1 MGLTVRAMPVELAEQ
16 KGRSAASARSQVSH
30 AVASHGVVLL
40 LSILTNII
48 AARTLDPSQRG
59 ALAAG
64 MQAAFFLSTF
74 LLLGIDK
81 SVPIVFN
88 EQKMDKTIPFV
99 WLAAS
104 RQGAVALIIGALMT
118 VVGLTADL
126 GRLDPIFVFGLPTA
140 LMAIA
145 TMLDASFRSVAINS
159 NRSQLVLLST
169 ATVGGLILAGVAGL
183 SVTDIRTV
191 PVWLLLYGLARG
203 GVSLVLHLRNG
214 RPTRTVE
221 TSQLESLRVL
231 RRTGR
236 RLWVASFANFAAL
249 RSDRLLLPILATTA
263 DLGVY
268 VVVSTLTDVLAAPT
282 EAIASVMI
290 PRWRSAALAG
300 KLRTAAILAM
310 TLAYLSVSVAG
321 LIVLGPWITE
331 LLFGAAYRPTTGLI
345 IALSLASAVYGMN
358 RLLSGRAM
366 ALGATRS
373 VSTAELVGMVL
384 AIVSYVALIPSLGT
398 TGAALGSLIGYSATA
413 IGLVIAGWGATGQ
426 PNAGDG
432 TLDLAVDQGAEV
444 RT

>member
-1 MGLTVRAMPVELAEQ
+1 MGLTVRAMPVELAE
-16 KGRSAASARSQVSH
+16 KSGRSAASARSQVSH

-104 RQGAVALIIGALMT
+104 RQGAVALLIGTMMT

-145 TMLDASFRSVAINS
+145 TMLDASFRSVAINA

-183 SVTDIRTV
+183 SITDIRTV

-203 GVSLVLHLRNG
+203 GVSLALHLRNG
-214 RPTRTVE
+214 QPTRTVE

-300 KLRTAAILAM
+300 KLRTAAILTM

-331 LLFGAAYRPTTGLI
+331 LLFGIAYRPTTGLVV
-345 IALSLASAVYGMN
+345 ALSLASAVYGMN

-384 AIVSYVALIPSLGT
+384 AIVSYVALIPGLGT

-413 IGLVIAGWGATGQ
+413 IGLLIAGRTASGQ
-426 PNAGDG
+426 PDAGDVA
-432 TLDLAVDQGAEV
+432 LDLTADPGNEV
-444 RT
+444 RA